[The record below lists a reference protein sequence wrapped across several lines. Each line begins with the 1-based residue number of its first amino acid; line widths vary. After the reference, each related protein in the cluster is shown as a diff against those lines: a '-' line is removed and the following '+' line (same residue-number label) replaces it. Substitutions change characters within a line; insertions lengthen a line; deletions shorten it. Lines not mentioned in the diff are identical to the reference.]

1 MAVESFGKRICRLRK
16 QANMTQRE
24 LANLLGISEPAVCKW
39 ETDSSMPDIMLLTP
53 LARALHTDLN
63 TLLSYE
69 EQLSPE
75 QVKAFGDTAEEIGRT
90 EGADAE
96 MLYWKEKFREY
107 PNSELLTMACAKWL
121 TKLQVQGTATGEQLQ
136 ILEELLVKLCKS
148 EEVEEKFEAQRYL
161 ASFYITGQRFEEAEK
176 LLATLPDFDFN
187 ARHLKAL
194 LLYVKKDYEAAQ
206 KECEQFLFECVQNA
220 LICLSRLAGIAVAT
234 KDSEKERTYAE
245 MMCRMEQ
252 ELGIPFYRGA
262 PQMMDYYLH
271 SGEEEEAAKC
281 FEAYVEN
288 VLQAEDVLRYSAFF
302 GDLGE
307 EIRFISNGTL
317 VTLEAFREELV
328 CVMQNPGY
336 RKRFRDNE
344 RVKQS
349 MEKLNAYMGGTFLR
363 F

>member
-1 MAVESFGKRICRLRK
+1 MANETFGKRICRLRK

-53 LARALHTDLN
+53 LARALHTDVN

-69 EQLSPE
+69 ETVSPE
-75 QVKAFGDTAEEIGRT
+75 QIKEFGDIAEEIGWT
-90 EGADAE
+90 EGTDAA
-96 MLYWKEKFREY
+96 MRYWKERLREY

-121 TKLQVQGTATGEQLQ
+121 AKLHVHGAATGEQLQ
-136 ILEELLVKLCKS
+136 ILEELLLKLCKS
-148 EEVEEKFEAQRYL
+148 EAAEMKCEAKRYL

-194 LLYVKKDYEAAQ
+194 LLYVKKDYEAAR

-220 LICLSRLAGIAVAT
+220 LICLSRMAGIAVAT

-262 PQMMDYYLH
+262 MQLMDYYLR
-271 SGEEEEAAKC
+271 SGEEDEAAKC
-281 FEAYVEN
+281 LESYVEN
-288 VLQAEDVLRYSAFF
+288 MMYAENILQDSVYF

-307 EIRFISNGTL
+307 DIRFISNGAL
-317 VTLEAFREELV
+317 VSLEVFREELV
-328 CVMQNPGY
+328 QVMQNPAY

-344 RVKQS
+344 KVQES
-349 MEKLNAYMGGTFLR
+349 MEKLKMYMGN
-363 F
+363 

>member
-1 MAVESFGKRICRLRK
+1 MAVETLGKRICRLRK

-75 QVKAFGDTAEEIGRT
+75 MVKEFANAAEEIGRT
-90 EGADAE
+90 EGTAAG
-96 MLYWKEKFREY
+96 MLYWKERLQEY
-107 PNSELLTMACAKWL
+107 PNSELLMMVYAKQL
-121 TKLQVQGTATGEQLQ
+121 MKQQIQGAATKEQMQ
-136 ILEELLVKLCKS
+136 IQEELLLKLCKS
-148 EEVEEKFEAQRYL
+148 EEAEVKFEAKRYL
-161 ASFYITGQRFEEAEK
+161 ASFYITGQRFEEAESV
-176 LLATLPDFDFN
+176 LATLPDFDFN

-194 LLYVKKDYEAAQ
+194 LLYVKKEYEAAR

-220 LICLSRLAGIAVAT
+220 LICLSRLAGIASSM
-234 KDSEKERTYAE
+234 KEKEKERIYAE

-262 PQMMDYYLH
+262 TQLLDFYLR
-271 SGEEEEAAKC
+271 SDEEEEAAKC
-281 FEAYVEN
+281 LEAYVDN
-288 VLQAEDVLRYSAFF
+288 MMHAEDVLRDSVFF

-307 EIRFISNGTL
+307 ELRFISNGTL
-317 VTLEAFREELV
+317 VSLEEFREELV
-328 CVMQNPGY
+328 RVMLNPGY
-336 RKRFRDNE
+336 MKQLRGNE
-344 RVKQS
+344 RVRRS
-349 MEKLNAYMGGTFLR
+349 MEKLKLYMGK
-363 F
+363 

>member
-1 MAVESFGKRICRLRK
+1 MAVETFGKRICRLRK

-53 LARALHTDLN
+53 LARALHTDVN

-69 EQLSPE
+69 ETVSPE
-75 QVKAFGDTAEEIGRT
+75 QIKEFGDIAEEIGRT
-90 EGADAE
+90 EGTDAA
-96 MLYWKEKFREY
+96 MQYWKERLREY
-107 PNSELLTMACAKWL
+107 PNSELLTMAYAKTL
-121 TKLQVQGTATGEQLQ
+121 MKQQVQGAATGEQTQ
-136 ILEELLVKLCKS
+136 ILEELLLKLCKS
-148 EEVEEKFEAQRYL
+148 EEAEIKFEAQRYL

-176 LLATLPDFDFN
+176 LLASLSDFDFN

-194 LLYVKKDYEAAQ
+194 LLYVKKDYEAAR

-220 LICLSRLAGIAVAT
+220 LICLSRMAGIAVAT

-262 PQMMDYYLH
+262 TQMMDYYLRAD
-271 SGEEEEAAKC
+271 EEEEAAKC
-281 FEAYVEN
+281 LEAYVEN
-288 VLQAEDVLRYSAFF
+288 MMYAEDILQDSVYF

-307 EIRFISNGTL
+307 DIRFISNGTL
-317 VTLEAFREELV
+317 VTLDAFREELV
-328 CVMQNPGY
+328 QVMQNPGY
-336 RKRFRDNE
+336 VKRLCGNE

-349 MEKLNAYMGGTFLR
+349 MEKLRAYMEGK
-363 F
+363 

>member
-39 ETDSSMPDIMLLTP
+39 ETDSSMPDIMLLAP

-75 QVKAFGDTAEEIGRT
+75 QVKAFGEIAEEIGRT

-107 PNSELLTMACAKWL
+107 PNSELLTMTCAKWL
-121 TKLQVQGTATGEQLQ
+121 MNQQVQGTATEEQLQ
-136 ILEELLVKLCKS
+136 ILEELLLKLCKS
-148 EEVEEKFEAQRYL
+148 EEAEMKFEAKRYL
-161 ASFYITGQRFEEAEK
+161 ASCYITGQRFEEAEK

-194 LLYVKKDYEAAQ
+194 LLYVKKDYEAAR

-220 LICLSRLAGIAVAT
+220 LICLSRMAGIAVAT
-234 KDSEKERTYAE
+234 EDKEKERTYAE

-262 PQMMDYYLH
+262 MQMMDYRLR
-271 SGEEEEAAKC
+271 SDEEEEAAKH

-288 VLQAEDVLRYSAFF
+288 MLHAEDVLRDSVFF
-302 GDLGE
+302 SDLGE

-328 CVMQNPGY
+328 QVMQNPGY
-336 RKRFRDNE
+336 MRKLRGNE
-344 RVKQS
+344 KVKES
-349 MEKLNAYMGGTFLR
+349 MEKLKLYMGK
-363 F
+363 

>member
-1 MAVESFGKRICRLRK
+1 
-16 QANMTQRE
+16 MTQRE

-39 ETDSSMPDIMLLTP
+39 ETDSSMPDIMLLAP

-107 PNSELLTMACAKWL
+107 PNSELLTMACAKRL
-121 TKLQVQGTATGEQLQ
+121 TKLQVQGVITKEQMQ
-136 ILEELLVKLCKS
+136 ILEELLLKLCKS
-148 EEVEEKFEAQRYL
+148 EEDEMKFEAKRYL
-161 ASFYITGQRFEEAEK
+161 ASFYLTSQRFEDAENV
-176 LLATLPDFDFN
+176 LATISDFDFN

-194 LLYVKKDYEAAQ
+194 LLYVKKDYEAAR

-220 LICLSRLAGIAVAT
+220 LICLSRMAGIAVAT
-234 KDSEKERTYAE
+234 EDREKERTYAE

-262 PQMMDYYLH
+262 TQMTDYYLH

-288 VLQAEDVLRYSAFF
+288 VLHAEDILRDSAFF

-307 EIRFISNGTL
+307 ELRFISNGAL
-317 VTLEAFREELV
+317 VSLEEFREELV
-328 CVMQNPGY
+328 GVMRNPGY
-336 RKRFRDNE
+336 RKHFRDNE

-349 MEKLNAYMGGTFLR
+349 MEKLKLYMGK
-363 F
+363 

>member
-39 ETDSSMPDIMLLTP
+39 ETDSSMPDIMLLAP

-69 EQLSPE
+69 ETVSLE
-75 QVKAFGDTAEEIGRT
+75 QVKEFADTAEEIGRT
-90 EGADAE
+90 EGSDAA
-96 MLYWKEKFREY
+96 MRYWKEKLREY
-107 PNSELLTMACAKWL
+107 PNSELFTMVCARWI
-121 TKLQVQGTATGEQLQ
+121 TKVQIQGETTEEQMQ
-136 ILEELLVKLCKS
+136 ILEGLLLRLCKS
-148 EEVEEKFEAQRYL
+148 EMAEMKCEAKRYL
-161 ASFYITGQRFEEAEK
+161 ASFYITGQRFEEAETI
-176 LLATLPDFDFN
+176 LSTLPDFDFN

-194 LLYVKKDYEAAQ
+194 LLYVKKDYEVAR

-220 LICLSRLAGIAVAT
+220 LICLSRLAGIAEAT
-234 KDSEKERTYAE
+234 KDSEKERMYAE

-262 PQMMDYYLH
+262 MQLMDYFLR

-281 FEAYVEN
+281 FEAYVGN
-288 VLQAEDVLRYSAFF
+288 VLHAEDVLRNSAFF
-302 GDLGE
+302 GDLEE

-317 VTLEAFREELV
+317 VTLGTFREELV
-328 CVMQNPGY
+328 RVMQNPGY
-336 RKRFRDNE
+336 RKHFRDNE

-349 MEKLNAYMGGTFLR
+349 MERLSAYMGGIF
-363 F
+363 

>member
-1 MAVESFGKRICRLRK
+1 MAVETFGKRICRLRK

-39 ETDSSMPDIMLLTP
+39 ETDSSMPDIMLLAP

-69 EQLSPE
+69 ETLLSE
-75 QVKAFGDTAEEIGRT
+75 QVKEFGDIAEEIGRT
-90 EGADAE
+90 EGTDVG
-96 MLYWKEKFREY
+96 MRYWKEKLREY
-107 PNSELLTMACAKWL
+107 PNSELLTMAYAKTL
-121 TKLQVQGTATGEQLQ
+121 MKQQVQGAATKEQMQ
-136 ILEELLVKLCKS
+136 ILEELLLKLCKS
-148 EEVEEKFEAQRYL
+148 EEAEIKFEAQRYL
-161 ASFYITGQRFEEAEK
+161 ASFYITSQRLEEAEK
-176 LLATLPDFDFN
+176 LLSTLPDFDFN

-194 LLYVKKDYEAAQ
+194 LLYVKKDYEAAR

-220 LICLSRLAGIAVAT
+220 LICLSRMAGIAVAT

-262 PQMMDYYLH
+262 TQMMDYYLR
-271 SGEEEEAAKC
+271 SDEEEEAAKC
-281 FEAYVEN
+281 LEAYVEN
-288 VLQAEDVLRYSAFF
+288 MMHAEDVLRESVFF

-307 EIRFISNGTL
+307 DIRFVSNGAL
-317 VTLEAFREELV
+317 VNLDEFRDELV
-328 CVMQNPGY
+328 RVMQNPGY
-336 RKRFRDNE
+336 MRKLRGNE

-349 MEKLNAYMGGTFLR
+349 MEKLKMYMGN
-363 F
+363 

>member
-1 MAVESFGKRICRLRK
+1 MAVETFGKRICRLRK

-24 LANLLGISEPAVCKW
+24 SANLLGISEPAVCKW

-69 EQLSPE
+69 ETVSPE
-75 QVKAFGDTAEEIGRT
+75 KVKEFANIAEEIGRT
-90 EGADAE
+90 DGTDAE
-96 MLYWKEKFREY
+96 LLYWTERLQEY
-107 PNSELLTMACAKWL
+107 SNSEPLKMAYAKWL
-121 TKLQVQGTATGEQLQ
+121 MKLQVQGTATEEQMQ

-148 EEVEEKFEAQRYL
+148 EAAEMKFEAKRYL
-161 ASFYITGQRFEEAEK
+161 ASFYITGQRFEAAESV
-176 LLATLPDFDFN
+176 LATLPDFDFN

-194 LLYVKKDYEAAQ
+194 LLYGKKDYEAAR

-234 KDSEKERTYAE
+234 KETEKERIYAE

-262 PQMMDYYLH
+262 TQMMDYYLR

-281 FEAYVEN
+281 FEEYVEN
-288 VLQAEDVLRYSAFF
+288 MMHAEDVLENSPFF

-307 EIRFISNGTL
+307 DIRFISNGAL
-317 VTLEAFREELV
+317 VSLTAFREEL
-328 CVMQNPGY
+328 CKATHNPAYMKGL
-336 RKRFRDNE
+336 RGNE
-344 RVKQS
+344 RVRES
-349 MEKLNAYMGGTFLR
+349 MEKLSTYMGK
-363 F
+363 